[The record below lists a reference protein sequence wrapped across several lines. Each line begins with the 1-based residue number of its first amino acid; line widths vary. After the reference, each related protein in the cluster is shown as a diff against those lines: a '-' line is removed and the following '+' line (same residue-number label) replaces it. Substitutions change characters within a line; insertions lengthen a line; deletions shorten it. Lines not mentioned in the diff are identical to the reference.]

1 MSTPASRLRDS
12 SEPFGEKL
20 SGNDAADIIAAA
32 RSTEDDEVDALLEA
46 AMRRGLRHVRIAVD
60 AVGTQTAIQ
69 QQRQMVRISWL
80 LLAATI
86 MSAFA
91 AVASAIAA
99 FAN

>member
-1 MSTPASRLRDS
+1 
-12 SEPFGEKL
+12 
-20 SGNDAADIIAAA
+20 
-32 RSTEDDEVDALLEA
+32 
-46 AMRRGLRHVRIAVD
+46 
-60 AVGTQTAIQ
+60 
-69 QQRQMVRISWL
+69 MVRISWL